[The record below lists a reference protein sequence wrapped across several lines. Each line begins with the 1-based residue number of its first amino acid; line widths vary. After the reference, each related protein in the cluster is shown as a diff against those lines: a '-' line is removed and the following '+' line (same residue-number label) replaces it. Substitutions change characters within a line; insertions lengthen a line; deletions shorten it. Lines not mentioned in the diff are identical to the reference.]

1 MHSSISRNIVEK
13 RERERERGKE
23 RTQLIGQIVPSSR
36 CGGERD
42 RKPVFNNRAIYRKR
56 SRGAAAAAA
65 VAEGVSWRR
74 QKRVAPASILQCKT
88 FQRGEG
94 WEKPD
99 FPGKGKDIDGYG
111 DLMAYCSTR
120 YRYVLMS
127 LLTLSD
133 PCLLLPV
140 SREKRRGGQDDFE
153 AMLHCHRQP
162 EHQRRFPRPFES
174 YARNSTTCREKP
186 TITVIITIIIKE

>member
-13 RERERERGKE
+13 RERERGKE

-65 VAEGVSWRR
+65 VAKGCRGGDRR
-74 QKRVAPASILQCKT
+74 
-88 FQRGEG
+88 G
-94 WEKPD
+94 WPKPD

-153 AMLHCHRQP
+153 TMLHCHRQP
-162 EHQRRFPRPFES
+162 EHQRRFPRPFEL